1 MEKGAQTNNEKPFT
15 GPQIKG
21 RNMKTICQMIL
32 HIKLVKTKQMWVI
45 KPPVVCLRGCKD
57 GGFVSSIC
65 SENSIF
71 LTPVH
76 FTTSLNLST
85 FSPSS
90 NLSRDIF
97 VWPKITNVFI
107 IFGLFLAFALHAH
120 ARRRCQGA
128 CFQVLISWRVYTED
142 TKQHDST
149 ATEKTRWKRAE
160 YSPPLWLIHAVS
172 YLILKAT

>member
-1 MEKGAQTNNEKPFT
+1 
-15 GPQIKG
+15 
-21 RNMKTICQMIL
+21 MIL

-57 GGFVSSIC
+57 GGFVSSMC

-107 IFGLFLAFALHAH
+107 ILVCFWNLRCMPVLGGVAKVRVFGFWFPDVFTPRIQNNMTAQQRKKRDGKGQRIALLF
-120 ARRRCQGA
+120 G
-128 CFQVLISWRVYTED
+128 
-142 TKQHDST
+142 
-149 ATEKTRWKRAE
+149 
-160 YSPPLWLIHAVS
+160 
-172 YLILKAT
+172 